1 MEHIEF
7 IKNSDY
13 TLDELFDMFKNHYLT
28 SRNWS
33 EILELREG
41 VLNFNSLYQILKRAI
56 TEYDKS
62 IYVNSFYYN
71 NKQYWL
77 DKDTRI
83 GLSRLIDSGAEKIT
97 LQLGDLYVDVSAD
110 QLKDF
115 LNQLEVYAGKCFSAT
130 AKHFSNLKLIQ
141 KLEDL
146 VNYDY
151 TTGYP
156 DKITLNEN

>member
-13 TLDELFDMFKNHYLT
+13 TLDELFSMFRTQYL
-28 SRNWS
+28 SPKDWS
-33 EILELREG
+33 EILKLREG
-41 VLNFNSLYQILKRAI
+41 VLNFNSLYQVLKKAI

-77 DKDTRI
+77 NKDTRI
-83 GLSRLIDSGAEKIT
+83 GLFRLTDSGAEKIT
-97 LQLGDLYVDVSAD
+97 LRLGDLYVDIGAD

-115 LNQLEVYAGKCFSAT
+115 LNQLEVYAGKCFSVT
-130 AKHFSNLKLIQ
+130 AKHLSELKQVQ

>member
-13 TLDELFDMFKNHYLT
+13 TLDELFDMFKTHYLT
-28 SRNWS
+28 SRDWS

-41 VLNFNSLYQILKRAI
+41 VLNFNSLYQILKKAI

-77 DKDTRI
+77 DKETRI
-83 GLSRLIDSGAEKIT
+83 GLFRLIDSGAKKIT
-97 LQLGDLYVDVSAD
+97 LQLEDIYVDIDAD
-110 QLKDF
+110 QLKEF
-115 LNQLEVYAGKCFSAT
+115 LNQLEIYAGKCFSVT
-130 AKHFSNLKLIQ
+130 AKHLSTLKSLQ
-141 KLEDL
+141 SFDELL
-146 VNYDY
+146 NYNY
-151 TTGYP
+151 TRGYP
-156 DKITLNEN
+156 DKISLYEN

>member
-13 TLDELFDMFKNHYLT
+13 TLNELFNIFKSHSLT
-28 SRNWS
+28 AKEWS

-41 VLNFNSLYQILKRAI
+41 VINFNSLYQILKKSI
-56 TEYDKS
+56 IEYDKS
-62 IYVNSFYYN
+62 SNVNSFYYQ

-77 DKDTRI
+77 DKNTRI
-83 GLSRLIDSGAEKIT
+83 GLFRLIDSGAEKIT
-97 LQLGDLYVDVSAD
+97 LQLEDIYVDINAD

-115 LNQLEVYAGKCFSAT
+115 LNQLEVYAGKCFSIT
-130 AKHFSNLKLIQ
+130 AKHLSELKLIQ

-151 TTGYP
+151 TTEYP